1 MKIRVKNL
9 AKVILT
15 LFLSFTASAND
26 MQLSTN
32 NQTYHDLSDIRQHAV
47 QFLIVENNKSNIDE
61 QWIAGSPNMK
71 VLVPRCAV
79 PLSVKWVS
87 KSYGLS
93 GDNLVVN
100 CRIST
105 SPTHT
110 KKWNVFV
117 PVQKN

>member
-1 MKIRVKNL
+1 MKIKVKNL

-15 LFLSFTASAND
+15 LLLSFTASAND

-47 QFLIVENNKSNIDE
+47 RFIIAENNKSNIDE
-61 QWIAGSPNMK
+61 QWVAGSPNMK
-71 VLVPRCAV
+71 VLVPTCVV

-93 GDNLVVN
+93 GDNLAVN

-117 PVQKN
+117 PVQRN